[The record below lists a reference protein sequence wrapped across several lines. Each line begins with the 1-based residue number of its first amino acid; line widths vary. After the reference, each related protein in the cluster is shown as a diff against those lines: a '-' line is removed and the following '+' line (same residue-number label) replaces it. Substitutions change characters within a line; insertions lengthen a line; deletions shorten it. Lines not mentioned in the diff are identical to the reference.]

1 MILFRPITDPTC
13 PSNATLEAEDAAD
26 AVLARQ
32 RKAERRWTEFW
43 RAVGDEAEE
52 IIAEMEL
59 GLGIH
64 GYDAPGI
71 LSLVRRDFCNFAET
85 TMEDAMETVE
95 P

>member
-1 MILFRPITDPTC
+1 MDD
-13 PSNATLEAEDAAD
+13 AEH
-26 AVLARQ
+26 LIEQ
-32 RKAERRWTEFW
+32 
-43 RAVGDEAEE
+43 
-52 IIAEMEL
+52 MPL